1 MYVWQYRREP
11 REVGQEDGVMKR
23 WWSGGWGMSVLLMLP
38 AFVAAQQTGPA
49 AEVPPTVNAVW
60 VEHEVN
66 LNYMGFTSYYSCD
79 GLRDKVVW
87 VLKQLG
93 ARPDFK
99 VTTRGCSRS
108 TGPEL
113 MPGVR
118 IVAALP
124 AEATPEVLAQIAS
137 EASKRELVARAK
149 GISATAAEAT
159 AQFPARVKRIE
170 FRSARTGAGQLQDGD
185 CEFMEQARRQLFPQ
199 LGVRVVQGQA
209 SCTPNQLTLGA
220 VQLTVEVLEP
230 VPES

>member
-1 MYVWQYRREP
+1 
-11 REVGQEDGVMKR
+11 MKR
-23 WWSGGWGMSVLLMLP
+23 WWSGGWGMSLLLMLP
-38 AFVAAQQTGPA
+38 AFVAAQQTDPA

-124 AEATPEVLAQIAS
+124 AEATPDVLAQIAS

-149 GISATAAEAT
+149 GASAAAEEAT
-159 AQFPARVKRIE
+159 AQFPARVKRVE
-170 FRSARTGAGQLQDGD
+170 FKSGVNNDLQDGD
-185 CEFMEQARRQLFPQ
+185 CELIEHMRRQVFGP
-199 LGVRVVQGQA
+199 LGVKVVEGRA
-209 SCTPNQLTLGA
+209 SCAPRQVTLGA
-220 VQLTVEVLEP
+220 VRMTVEVLEP
-230 VPES
+230 VPPQ